1 MTPQQLVDDV
11 VDAPAWAAPGGWST
25 SPVARAAALSAGYL
39 ALCLIL
45 DRLTFI
51 GALHGVGITPWN
63 PSTGLAM
70 ALLIVK
76 GTGYIPLILGAE
88 LLSSA
93 TLPIVTVPAAPLLL
107 GSLIVAIGYGGAAAM
122 LRHGGFRSDLRRS
135 SDAVKLLIVT
145 VIGSGVVAWSYVA
158 VYAVAGIVPWRGLF
172 EAGYH
177 FWIGEAIGIVVF
189 VPPVLLLRERI
200 IRNSAEHGSASR
212 QLLEFAAQ
220 GAAIVMALA
229 VVFSGDGVDHSL
241 GLFYLLFLPL
251 IWIAMRHGQPLTNWA
266 VLAIQLGLIAGLEVQ
281 GYSEPTL
288 RAFQLLMFALA
299 ATGLMLGAVVSERH
313 RLSRALVESECRR
326 TAILNTARDGVM
338 TLDARGRIESV
349 NPAVERLFSRR
360 DQHLIGRDVAE
371 LVEDAP
377 DLLQRLKIA
386 AGSPP
391 SESDCREFD
400 ARRAD
405 GGTFPIELSAGRFDL
420 EAAEHYTVVIRDITA
435 RRKAEAQY
443 REHQAELAHVSRI
456 SLAGEMAAGLAHELS
471 QPLTAITAFGR
482 GCLRLL
488 VQPASEPEMLHEGI
502 AEVVHQAERA
512 GDILDRLREFVRG
525 GENRRILTEPKTLID
540 AAVSFTRAESVRQRI
555 EVEAAADP
563 GLPTV
568 LADRIQIEQ
577 VLLNLLRNAMEA
589 MDGADSERR
598 SIVVTA
604 RRKNPH
610 AVEFSVADSG
620 PGVNRE
626 VKDSI
631 FEPFVTT
638 KPLGMGMG
646 LSISRSIIESHG
658 GSLRMVRRLPSGT
671 IFFFDLPSADA
682 QREH

>member
-1 MTPQQLVDDV
+1 MTPQQLADDV
-11 VDAPAWAAPGGWST
+11 VEAPAWAAPARWST
-25 SPVARAAALSAGYL
+25 SPVVRTAALSLGFVALYL
-39 ALCLIL
+39 VL

-63 PSTGLAM
+63 PSTGLAL
-70 ALLIVK
+70 ALLLVK
-76 GTGYIPLILGAE
+76 GPGYAPLVLGAE
-88 LLSSA
+88 LLSNA
-93 TLPIVTVPAAPLLL
+93 TLPTVPVPAAPLLL
-107 GSLIVAIGYGGAAAM
+107 GSLVVAIAYGSAAAT
-122 LRHGGFRSDLRRS
+122 LRHGGFQANLHRS
-135 SDAVKLLIVT
+135 SDAVMLLIVT
-145 VIGSGVVAWSYVA
+145 VISTGVVAWSYVA
-158 VYAVAGIVPWRGLF
+158 AYAFAGIVPWRGLF

-177 FWIGEAIGIVVF
+177 LWIGEAIGIVVF
-189 VPPVLLLRERI
+189 VPPLLLRHERI
-200 IRNSAEHGSASR
+200 TRNPAEYGSALR
-212 QLLEFAAQ
+212 QLLELAAQ
-220 GAAIVMALA
+220 GASIVMALA
-229 VVFSGDGVDHSL
+229 VVFSGAGVDNTL

-251 IWIAMRHGQPLTNWA
+251 IWIAMRHGQPVTNWA
-266 VLAIQLGLIAGLEVQ
+266 VLVIQLGLIAGLEVQ

-338 TLDARGRIESV
+338 TIDARGCIESV
-349 NPAVERLFSRR
+349 NPAVERLFSWANQR
-360 DQHLIGRDVAE
+360 LIGRDVTE
-371 LVEDAP
+371 LVENAP
-377 DLLQRLKIA
+377 DLLHRVKIA
-386 AGSPP
+386 AGLAP

-405 GGTFPIELSAGRFDL
+405 GSTFPIELSAGRFDL

-443 REHQAELAHVSRI
+443 REHQAELAHVSRV

-488 VQPASEPEMLHEGI
+488 AQPVPEAEVLHEGV

-525 GENRRILTEPKTLID
+525 GENRRVLTEPKTLID
-540 AAVSFTRAESVRQRI
+540 AAVSFTRAEAVRQRV

-577 VLLNLLRNAMEA
+577 VLLNLVRNAMEA

-604 RRKNPH
+604 SRKSQH

-626 VKDSI
+626 VKDTI

-658 GSLRMVRRLPSGT
+658 GSLRMVRRLPSGA
-671 IFFFDLPSADA
+671 IFFFDLPADA
-682 QREH
+682 AER